1 MGRRREYIV
10 RYAKARGI
18 SEDEAFKHEIV
29 KEVCEN
35 YSCESLSAAKL
46 KQAKEKIHAGRN
58 GYNEEYVKPR
68 GY

>member
-29 KEVCEN
+29 KDVCDF
-35 YSCESLSAAKL
+35 YSDETLSAAIL
-46 KQAKEKIHAGRN
+46 KQAKEKIHARG
-58 GYNEEYVKPR
+58 NEQIKT
-68 GY
+68 GADS